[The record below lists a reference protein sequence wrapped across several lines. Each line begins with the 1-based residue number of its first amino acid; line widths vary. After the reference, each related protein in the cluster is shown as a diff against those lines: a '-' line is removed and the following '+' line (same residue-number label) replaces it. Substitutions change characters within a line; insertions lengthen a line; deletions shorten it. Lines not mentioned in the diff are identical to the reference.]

1 MSVARVGINGFGR
14 IGKLTLRAAMA
25 HNADKIDIVAIN
37 DPGRTLD
44 YMVYRLKYDSVHG
57 KYLRLIVQVGNQ
69 LTYPTMAKTSL
80 STERR

>member
-1 MSVARVGINGFGR
+1 MSVAKVGINGFGR

-57 KYLRLIVQVGNQ
+57 KFVFLLEQVGNP
-69 LTYPTMAKTSL
+69 LTCRTMAKT
-80 STERR
+80 